1 LPVDDAKQGTAE
13 GPGTSGCRAR
23 GLDALF
29 RPCSVAV
36 LGASSRR
43 DSIGGTVLRNL
54 VTGEYR
60 GKVFP
65 VNPARE
71 VVMSMKCYRSVLDIP
86 DPVDLAVVIVRKDV
100 ALDAIREC
108 GEKGVQALVIVSA
121 GFGETGTPEGR
132 EREAKLRGMLERYDM
147 RASGPNCMGVINTE
161 PAVRLNASF
170 ARLTPPP
177 GPIAFV
183 TQSGSLGESMLEL
196 AAERGAGISMFCSI
210 GNRVDVDATDL
221 VTYWERDERT
231 SVIAMYVESFLDPR
245 QFIPVARRVT
255 RKKPIVAVKA
265 GRTAAGARAALSH
278 TGSLVGRDVS
288 YDALFEECGI
298 VRVTSVTELFDVA
311 TALSLQPAAPGS
323 RVAVI
328 TNAGGPGI
336 LATDALVG
344 LGATMAGFAPE
355 TTAELRAALHTE
367 ASVHNPVDLLAGA
380 VARDYDVAV
389 RAVLRDPAVDALL
402 AIFAP
407 PIMVDAEP
415 VTRTIAAAVAAEKRG
430 KPVVACM
437 MSRSHSASQ
446 GELRLRE
453 AGIPT
458 YPFPEEAAKAV
469 AALVAHGA
477 GRARPED
484 RPAEVRPTG
493 DGGAAAIAAARGRV
507 AGQAAE
513 VFLDLGEALAL
524 VSAYGIPVAPTVFPG
539 SLDEALDDAAKLG
552 WPVVA
557 KVDTPAIVHRSD
569 VQGVV
574 TGIADEGQLVRA
586 WRRLSDLLRDKA
598 GGAGRVALQRQIS
611 GARETILGMT
621 LDAMFGPLIM
631 FGSGGIYVEVIRDVV
646 FRLHPVGPRHAEEM
660 IRQVRAFPLLAG
672 TRGEAPVDLELLRDA
687 IVRLSALVAD
697 HPEIAELEI
706 NPFLVAPQGQPSGA
720 ADVRV
725 RLASPA

>member
-1 LPVDDAKQGTAE
+1 MP
-13 GPGTSGCRAR
+13 GCRAG

-36 LGASSRR
+36 LGASPRR
-43 DSIGGTVLRNL
+43 ESIGGTVLRNL
-54 VTGEYR
+54 VTGEYQ

-65 VNPARE
+65 VNPAHE
-71 VVMSMKCYRSVLDIP
+71 VVMSMKCYGSVLDIP
-86 DPVDLAVVIVRKDV
+86 DAVDLAVVIVRKDL
-100 ALDAIREC
+100 ALDVIRDC
-108 GEKGVQALVIVSA
+108 GEKGVRALVIVSA

-132 EREAKLRGMLERYDM
+132 EREAKLRGLLARYGM

-161 PAVRLNASF
+161 EAVRLNASF

-221 VTYWERDERT
+221 VTYWDQDERT
-231 SVIAMYVESFLDPR
+231 GVIAMYVESFLDPR
-245 QFIPVARRVT
+245 RFIPIARRVT
-255 RKKPIVAVKA
+255 RRKPIVAVKA
-265 GRTAAGARAALSH
+265 GRTAQGARAALSH

-311 TALSLQPAAPGS
+311 TALSEQPAAKGP
-323 RVAVI
+323 RVAVL

-344 LGATMAGFAPE
+344 LGVTMASFTPE
-355 TTAELRAALHTE
+355 TTATLRGALHTE
-367 ASVHNPVDLLAGA
+367 ASVHNPVDLLASA
-380 VARDYDVAV
+380 TAKDYAAAV
-389 RAVLRDPAVDALL
+389 RAALRDPGVDALL

-407 PIMVDAEP
+407 PIMVDADP
-415 VTRTIAAAVAAEKRG
+415 VTRTIAEGWLAEGKGKPAVACVMAK
-430 KPVVACM
+430 
-437 MSRSHSASQ
+437 SHSAHE
-446 GELRLRE
+446 GVRRLRE

-477 GRARPED
+477 GRNRSED
-484 RPAEVRPTG
+484 VPVEIRPAG
-493 DGGAAAIAAARGRV
+493 DGGAGAIAAARARAKADGREPV
-507 AGQAAE
+507 
-513 VFLDLGEALAL
+513 LSLGEALEL
-524 VSAYGIPVAPTVFPG
+524 VAAYGIPTAPTVFPA
-539 SLDEALDDAAKLG
+539 SLDEALDAATKLG

-557 KVDTPAIVHRSD
+557 KVDSPAILHRSD
-569 VQGVV
+569 VQGVA
-574 TGIADEGQLVRA
+574 TGIGDEGQLVRA
-586 WRRLSDLLRDKA
+586 WRRLSELLRDKA
-598 GGAGRVALQRQIS
+598 GGAGRVALQKQLA

-631 FGSGGIYVEVIRDVV
+631 FGSGGIYVEVIRDVA

-672 TRGEAPVDLELLRDA
+672 TRGEPPVDLALLGDA
-687 IVRLSALVAD
+687 LVRLSALVGD

-706 NPFLVAPQGQPSGA
+706 NPFLAAPAGMPSGA
-720 ADVRV
+720 VDVRV
-725 RLASPA
+725 RVVP